1 MWIFRKVL
9 AKLRNW
15 LRIVSDV
22 LLLVGLLLILIVVGI
37 VVGAMLLVY
46 GLYWAMKA
54 MNHSKKREREIY
66 YKEIE
71 EKNSKR

>member
-37 VVGAMLLVY
+37 VVGAM
-46 GLYWAMKA
+46 KA